1 MSKVFAEMDISDF
14 VDSLDL
20 TNENIEKALIEEI
33 RLTGFMIESDYK
45 VNVRV
50 DTGRLRSSMH
60 TAHADYQ
67 RHVYSDQKGQMFDG
81 TLKSVPQPDKFT
93 VYNGT
98 NVEYAWKIEVLD
110 QTFEDAFNKN
120 TRDIVQRLER
130 AIK

>member
-1 MSKVFAEMDISDF
+1 MSKVAVEFDISDF
-14 VDSLDL
+14 VDSLEK
-20 TNENIEKALIEEI
+20 TNETIEQALVDEI

-45 VNVRV
+45 INVRV

-60 TAHADYQ
+60 TAHSDYT

-81 TLKSVPQPDKFT
+81 TLKSVPQPDRFT

-98 NVEYAWKIEVLD
+98 NVEYAWKIERRD

-120 TRDIVQRLER
+120 TRDIVQRLEK